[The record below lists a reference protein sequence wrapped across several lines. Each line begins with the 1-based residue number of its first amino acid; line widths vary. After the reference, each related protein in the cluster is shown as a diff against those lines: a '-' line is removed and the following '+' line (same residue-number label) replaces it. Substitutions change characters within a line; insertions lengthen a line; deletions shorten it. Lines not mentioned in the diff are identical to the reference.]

1 MFDFDLE
8 YIKDSLDRINLESLL
23 PDLSNIASSVL
34 TFTRWAM
41 LLGPLVIL
49 VLGVLY
55 LIAAPKEANYTIGYR
70 CFFGMGSVQAWR
82 FTQRLAGIVWA
93 ALGLILAII
102 AMVNVGKL
110 VETELMD
117 SMFLAGKFILGQA
130 ATVFVSVL
138 CINAVVFAR
147 YDRKGIRRASWK
159 ELLGRDE

>member
-1 MFDFDLE
+1 MNTVKRPICRLRFFTCR
-8 YIKDSLDRINLESLL
+8 IKRFLQFNTGQT
-23 PDLSNIASSVL
+23 V
-34 TFTRWAM
+34 F
-41 LLGPLVIL
+41 
-49 VLGVLY
+49 
-55 LIAAPKEANYTIGYR
+55 IGYFPCYR

>member
-1 MFDFDLE
+1 
-8 YIKDSLDRINLESLL
+8 
-23 PDLSNIASSVL
+23 
-34 TFTRWAM
+34 
-41 LLGPLVIL
+41 
-49 VLGVLY
+49 
-55 LIAAPKEANYTIGYR
+55 
-70 CFFGMGSVQAWR
+70 MGSVQAWR

-93 ALGLILAII
+93 ALGLILAIV